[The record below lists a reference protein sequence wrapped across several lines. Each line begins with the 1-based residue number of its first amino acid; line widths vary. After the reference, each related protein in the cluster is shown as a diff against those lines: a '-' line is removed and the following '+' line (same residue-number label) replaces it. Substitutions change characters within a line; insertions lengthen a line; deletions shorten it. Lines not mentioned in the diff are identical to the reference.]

1 MTPIVQ
7 RNVRWYCPNCPL
19 EETSVEP
26 AREIGGCAARFHT
39 CKGLRGLLAP
49 MLQAGVKAKVF
60 AVERGDYV
68 GKEHVQ
74 LDAGGRPVMSVVT
87 VRDDGQ
93 DCIAFA
99 PLAVVGAEV

>member
-1 MTPIVQ
+1 MTPIV
-7 RNVRWYCPNCPL
+7 RRVVRWYCPNCPL
-19 EETSVEP
+19 EDVSVEP
-26 AREIGGCAARFHT
+26 AQQNSARFHQ

-49 MLQAGVKAKVF
+49 MLPVGVRAKVV

-68 GKEHVQ
+68 GKEHVT
-74 LDAGGRPVMSVVT
+74 LDADGRPVMSVVT

-99 PLAVVGAEV
+99 PLAVVDAEV